1 MGPQWRERQWR
12 HNLEAAEALRRSREE
27 GFADWEV
34 TMRFYAA
41 VSLVNGWFERQ
52 GMAVPTKH
60 HARRRAVENHL
71 PHLSK
76 DYRRICIMSEDAR
89 YGEGYAMRDL
99 ERQEARDIHERVSRA
114 IPWP

>member
-41 VSLVNGWFERQ
+41 VPLVNGWFERQ
-52 GMAVPTKH
+52 DMAVPTKH
-60 HARRRAVENHL
+60 HARRRKTAADRSGQRQL
-71 PHLSK
+71 
-76 DYRRICIMSEDAR
+76 RRRNRPQKRRPFPTSPCGISD
-89 YGEGYAMRDL
+89 
-99 ERQEARDIHERVSRA
+99 
-114 IPWP
+114 